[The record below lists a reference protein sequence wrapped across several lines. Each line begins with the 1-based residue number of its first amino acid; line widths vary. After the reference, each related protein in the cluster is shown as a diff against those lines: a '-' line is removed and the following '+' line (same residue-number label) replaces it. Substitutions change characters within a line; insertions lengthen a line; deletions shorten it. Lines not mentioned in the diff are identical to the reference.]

1 MGPALIH
8 YAGTAGL
15 YDTIVGFAVML
26 LMPDRSGHGFGG
38 TLAVLGGIAM
48 GSEMVLAR
56 IV

>member
-1 MGPALIH
+1 MEQALIH

-38 TLAVLGGIAM
+38 TLAMLGGVAM
-48 GSEMVLAR
+48 GYELVLAHL
-56 IV
+56 V